1 MSKFAKV
8 KLKNCATFINGMTFK
23 PCKRLTYC

>member
-8 KLKNCATFINGMTFK
+8 KLKNCATFINGMAFK
-23 PCKRLTYC
+23 PI